1 MLHPFTLQ
9 FGPLCAFCPSPSANP
24 RLWRGSPAGYPLC
37 HVDDIRISPTKP
49 PAYLTANVPYFTP
62 VFFSTYQ
69 CTCKGTKFPPAAPA
83 SSSPP
88 SQSTCGKVRFGP
100 YRSDP
105 HWVTISLRSGGTVP
119 HKGGE
124 RWYTQTVGARPCGSL
139 RAQGVQGC
147 HYGQCTQV
155 LGHVFR
161 VRVAFDTELRVP
173 LSSSF
178 SFLFLFFL
186 VSNLGNPPPPRP
198 PPPPGRRPPPPGWGG
213 GDCHQMTVP
222 PTPKGYGHHTTVT

>member
-1 MLHPFTLQ
+1 MYVQGNQVPSSRAGIVIAAFTEHLREGQ
-9 FGPLCAFCPSPSANP
+9 VWA
-24 RLWRGSPAGYPLC
+24 
-37 HVDDIRISPTKP
+37 
-49 PAYLTANVPYFTP
+49 
-62 VFFSTYQ
+62 
-69 CTCKGTKFPPAAPA
+69 
-83 SSSPP
+83 
-88 SQSTCGKVRFGP
+88 
-100 YRSDP
+100 
-105 HWVTISLRSGGTVP
+105 ISLRPPLGDHFPSFWGDCPTQR
-119 HKGGE
+119 GE

-186 VSNLGNPPPPRP
+186 VSNLGNPPPTTIP
-198 PPPPGRRPPPPGWGG
+198 PPLGRRPPPPWVGG
-213 GDCHQMTVP
+213 G
-222 PTPKGYGHHTTVT
+222 GTVTK